1 MANGHLVAAAAA
13 LTIVLVGVLYA
24 YAVRNPESY
33 RADVFGPAL
42 VASLAGFLTCLVW
55 WLSGRTVYRAL
66 QLHIGDPAT
75 AEKLAQVTSPA
86 LILAVSF
93 GLVGIFAW
101 RLPNLIDWLRPGEH
115 RDSAAR

>member
-13 LTIVLVGVLYA
+13 LTVILMGVLYT

-33 RADVFGPAL
+33 RADVFGPVL

-55 WLSGRTVYRAL
+55 WLSGHTAYGVLR
-66 QLHIGDPAT
+66 LHISDPAA
-75 AEKLAQVTSPA
+75 AEKLAQVTFPA
-86 LILAVSF
+86 LMLAVSF

-101 RLPNLIDWLRPGEH
+101 RLPNLIDWLRPGGH
-115 RDSAAR
+115 RNSAVR